1 MGMAHSLEIR
11 TPLVDFTLLSQ
22 LALFLRSAHPPCKVD
37 MAKTPAKPLPET
49 ILRRKKTGFFV
60 PVREWMLDSLDQ
72 QPERGLRSWAKF
84 VYRHQ
89 TLKPHLHGMN
99 AAALSE
105 R

>member
-60 PVREWMLDSLDQ
+60 PVRE
-72 QPERGLRSWAKF
+72 
-84 VYRHQ
+84 
-89 TLKPHLHGMN
+89 
-99 AAALSE
+99 
-105 R
+105 